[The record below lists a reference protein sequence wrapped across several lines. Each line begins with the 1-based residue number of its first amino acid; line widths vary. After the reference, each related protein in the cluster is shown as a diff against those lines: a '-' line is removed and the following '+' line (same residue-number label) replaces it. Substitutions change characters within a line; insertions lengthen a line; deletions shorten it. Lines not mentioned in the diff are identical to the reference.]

1 MRASKSKANGR
12 RRHLIALG
20 IVLAWMLL
28 AWRPPCALALDPALD
43 ISQYAHTSWKVREGF
58 FKDAVS
64 AIAQTPDGY
73 LWLGTQ
79 FGLIR
84 FDGVRA
90 VPWQPPSAGQQLPS
104 SYIRSLHTTRDGTLW
119 IGTWLGLSSWKD
131 GKLTQHPELSGQSVG
146 RILEDRDGTVWAGTR
161 YPPPGKLC
169 AFRSDSVQCY
179 GDRGEF
185 GDRASSLYEDSAGN
199 LWVGGQTGLWRW
211 NPGPAKF
218 YPLAD
223 FESSQGLVETDTGAI
238 LIAEREALKQLI
250 GEKVVA
256 YSLPINGLGF
266 QPSRLLRDREGSL
279 WIGTFDRGLLH
290 IHQGKLDMFSQI
302 NGLSSNYIRDLFE
315 DREGNIWVATDNG
328 LDRFRHIAVATISV
342 HQGLSQTTPW
352 SVLTA
357 RDGSVWVGTLS
368 GLNRLRDGK
377 ITIYRKPSKAGR
389 SGSDASTAGS
399 KQTSQPNG
407 FGSMNRSLTPGNVRE
422 ITDRGLPDNIIHSL
436 FEDDQGR
443 IWVSTHAGLAY
454 FENDRFIPVSG
465 IPSGVHVIAG
475 DAAGNI
481 WLSEEESLILLQG
494 GRVIEKY
501 SWNSLGRKVP
511 AILILSDPV
520 RGGLWLGF
528 RDGTGLAYFKDGQ
541 IRASYGA
548 ADGLGRGM
556 VGGLQLDAD
565 GTLWATTEGGLNRLK
580 DGQVNTLTTENGL
593 PCDAVHWVIEDDDHA
608 FWLNTACGL
617 ARIPRSEVDAW
628 AAAVE
633 KDKDTR
639 QRVYA
644 TVFDSSDGIRIHAS
658 PGGYNPQVGK
668 SPDGRIWFLP
678 WDGVSV
684 IDPRRLPFNPLP
696 PPVHVEQVTADGHIY
711 EALQGLSLPPLV
723 RDLTIDYTALSLVAP
738 EKIRFRYRLEGQDP
752 DWKEVTNERRV
763 QYSNLAPGNYRFR
776 IMAANNSGI
785 WNEEGAFLDFSI
797 AHAFYQTTWFRVAV
811 GSLFL
816 ALLWGIYRLRIY
828 RLRRKENDLRD
839 VVETIPAITWTALPD
854 GSVDFFN
861 RYWQEY
867 TGLSAA
873 AAISGWQAAI
883 HPEDLERYR
892 EKWRESLETGRLF
905 EEEARFRRTDGQYRW
920 FLTRA
925 VPLRDARGKILKWY
939 GIVTDIEERERLR
952 QLEADLAHINRVSM
966 LGELTA
972 SLAHEIQQPIAGA
985 ITNANACRRWLT
997 RDQPD
1002 MEEANAAIK
1011 RIERDAKRASDI
1023 ITRLKSFSKKGTP
1036 PQSESVDVNQIIG
1049 DMPVLLRNEATRYA
1063 VVMRTELSADL
1074 PTVRADR
1081 VQLQQ
1086 VLMNLMLNGI
1096 EAMKE
1101 TGGELTIRSQC
1112 KDRNVIIA
1120 VSDTG
1125 EGLPV
1130 DKKDQIFDSFFTTK
1144 TEGTG
1149 MGLSISRAII
1159 DSHGGRL
1166 WASSNDGRGAIFYFT
1181 LPIEECRD

>member
-1 MRASKSKANGR
+1 MSKAKGR
-12 RRHLIALG
+12 RRNLVALG

-28 AWRPPCALALDPALD
+28 VWQPCTLALDPALD
-43 ISQYAHTSWKVREGF
+43 VSQYAHTSWKVREGF
-58 FKDAVS
+58 FKDAIS

-90 VPWQPPSAGQQLPS
+90 VPWQPSAGQQLPS
-104 SYIRSLHTTRDGTLW
+104 SYIRSLRATRDGTLW

-131 GKLTQHPELSGQSVG
+131 SKLTQHPELAGQSVG

-169 AFRSDSVQCY
+169 AFRGDGAQCY
-179 GDRGEF
+179 GDGGEF
-185 GDRASSLYEDSAGN
+185 GERASSLYEDHTGT

-211 NPGPAKF
+211 NPGPPKF

-223 FESSQGLVETDTGAI
+223 FESSQGLVEIDTGAI
-238 LIAEREALKQLI
+238 LIAERRTLNQLI
-250 GEKVVA
+250 GEKVVPF
-256 YSLPINGLGF
+256 SLPIEGLRF
-266 QPSRLLRDREGSL
+266 QPSRLLRDRDGSL
-279 WIGTFDRGLLH
+279 WIGTFDRGLVH
-290 IHQGKLDMFSQI
+290 VHQGRADLFSQF
-302 NGLSSNYIRDLFE
+302 NGLSGNYIRDLFE

-328 LDRFRHIAVATISV
+328 LDRLRHIAVATVSV
-342 HQGLSQTTPW
+342 DQGLSQSTPW

-357 RDGSVWVGTLS
+357 KDGSVWVGTLD
-368 GLNRLRDGK
+368 GLNRLRDGQ
-377 ITIYRKPSKAGR
+377 ITVYRKQSKSGR
-389 SGSDASTAGS
+389 PDSAASTLGSDQIQGRD
-399 KQTSQPNG
+399 G
-407 FGSMNRSLTPGNVRE
+407 FGTVNRSATLGPVRE
-422 ITDRGLPDNIIHSL
+422 ITDSGLPDDVIHSL
-436 FEDDQGR
+436 FEDDQRR
-443 IWVSTHAGLAY
+443 IWVSTRAGLAY

-465 IPSGVHVIAG
+465 IPSGVHAIAG

-481 WLSEEESLILLQG
+481 WISEDESLILLQG
-494 GRVIEKY
+494 GRVIERFP
-501 SWNSLGRKVP
+501 WTSLGRKVH
-511 AILILSDPV
+511 AIPMLSDPV

-528 RDGTGLAYFKDGQ
+528 RDGTGLSYFKDGR
-541 IRASYGA
+541 IRVSYGA
-548 ADGLGRGM
+548 AEGLGQGM

-565 GTLWATTEGGLNRLK
+565 ETLWAATEGGLSRLK
-580 DGQVNTLTTENGL
+580 DGRVNTLTAKNGL
-593 PCDAVHWVIEDDDHA
+593 PCDGVHWMIEDDDHS
-608 FWLNTACGL
+608 FWLDTACGL
-617 ARIPRSEVDAW
+617 ARIPRSEVEAW

-633 KDKDTR
+633 KDKDT
-639 QRVYA
+639 QQKVHA
-644 TVFDSSDGIRIHAS
+644 TVFDSSDGVRIHAS
-658 PGGYNPQVGK
+658 PGGFTPQVGK

-678 WDGVSV
+678 WDGISV

-696 PPVHVEQVTADGHIY
+696 PPVQIEQVTADGQTY
-711 EALQGLSLPPLV
+711 DPTQGLTMPPLV

-738 EKIRFRYRLEGQDP
+738 EKTRFRYKLEGQDP
-752 DWKEVTNERRV
+752 DWKEVMNEHRV
-763 QYSNLAPGNYRFR
+763 QYSNLAPGSYRFR
-776 IMAANNSGI
+776 VMAANNSDV

-797 AHAFYQTTWFRVAV
+797 APAFYQTTWFRVGV
-811 GSLFL
+811 GILFL
-816 ALLWGIYRLRIY
+816 ALLCGLYRLRVY
-828 RLRRKENDLRD
+828 RLHRKEKDLRH

-883 HPEDLERYR
+883 HLEDLERYR
-892 EKWRESLETGRLF
+892 EKWQASLETGKPF

-925 VPLRDARGKILKWY
+925 VPLRDPRGKILKWY
-939 GIVTDIEERERLR
+939 GIVADIEERERLR
-952 QLEADLAHINRVSM
+952 QLEAELAHINRVSM

-997 RDQPD
+997 RDRPD

-1011 RIERDAKRASDI
+1011 RIERDAKRAADI
-1023 ITRLKSFSKKGTP
+1023 ITRLKSFYKKGTP
-1036 PQSESVDVNQIIG
+1036 PQSESVNVNQIAG
-1049 DMPVLLRNEATRYA
+1049 DMLVLLRNEANRHA
-1063 VVMRTELSADL
+1063 IVMRMELSADL
-1074 PTVRADR
+1074 PKVRADR

-1101 TGGELTIRSQC
+1101 TGGDLTIRSQRE
-1112 KDRNVIIA
+1112 DRQVLIA

-1125 EGLPV
+1125 VGLPV
-1130 DKKDQIFDSFFTTK
+1130 DKKDQIFNSFFTTK

-1149 MGLSISRAII
+1149 MGLSICRTII
-1159 DSHGGRL
+1159 ETHGGKL
-1166 WASSNDGRGAIFYFT
+1166 WAEAGEPSGAVFKFT
-1181 LPIEECRD
+1181 LPANLAKIGKDE